1 MIILKKGGNKMSKPK
16 KYERNK
22 KKNENLG
29 NPAKKTKALLEALV
43 EKTGKGE
50 EELIWEGVQK
60 VWHKYNF

>member
-1 MIILKKGGNKMSKPK
+1 MSKPK